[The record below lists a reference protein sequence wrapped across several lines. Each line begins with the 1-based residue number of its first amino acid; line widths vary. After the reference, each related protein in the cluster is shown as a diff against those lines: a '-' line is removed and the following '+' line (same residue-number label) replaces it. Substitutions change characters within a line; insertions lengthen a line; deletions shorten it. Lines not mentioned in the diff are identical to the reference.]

1 VSPRRQAKVPE
12 REPIALAPV
21 APISVGELA
30 ERISRGDAWAEEAF
44 YRRHVAGVRTVVR
57 RLLGNSVDAEDVV
70 QDAFVTAFE
79 IWDQLRDPEHAGRW
93 LLTIAIRK
101 THRRFRKRRLLRLLG
116 LDHTTDDATLEA
128 LGRSDATGE
137 ARAELALLDRELAR
151 VSAGERVAWMLRYV
165 EGMSLDEIA
174 QTCDCSLATTK
185 RRISAVNE
193 RVRAHIELTEPRDD

>member
-1 VSPRRQAKVPE
+1 MSPRRQAKVPE

-44 YRRHVAGVRTVVR
+44 YRRHVAGVRAVVR
-57 RLLGNSVDAEDVV
+57 RLLANSLDAEDVV

-79 IWDQLRDPEHAGRW
+79 IWGQLRDPEQAGRW

-101 THRRFRKRRLLRLLG
+101 VHRRFRKRRLLRLLG

-128 LGRSDATGE
+128 LGKPDAVGE
-137 ARAELALLDRELAR
+137 ARAELALLDRALAR
-151 VSAGERVAWMLRYV
+151 TSAAERVAWMLRYV
-165 EGMSLDEIA
+165 EGMSLDEI
-174 QTCDCSLATTK
+174 TRICDCSLATTK
-185 RRISAVNE
+185 RRISTVNE
-193 RVRAHIELTEPRDD
+193 RVRGHLDLPEPRDD

>member
-1 VSPRRQAKVPE
+1 VSSQRQAKVPE
-12 REPIALAPV
+12 REPIALSPLAPV
-21 APISVGELA
+21 SVGELA

-44 YRRHVAGVRTVVR
+44 YRRHIAGVRAVVR

-79 IWDQLRDPEHAGRW
+79 IWGQLRDPEQAGRW

-116 LDHTTDDATLEA
+116 LDRTTDDATLEA
-128 LGRSDATGE
+128 LGRADATGE
-137 ARAELALLDRELAR
+137 ARAELALLDRALAR
-151 VSAGERVAWMLRYV
+151 VSAAERVAWMLRYV

-174 QTCDCSLATTK
+174 QSCACSLATTK

-193 RVRAHIELTEPRDD
+193 LVRAHIDLAEPRDD